1 MIQIKNNSVICSLLT
16 SHNIKMFIELQNYLA
31 INGINACFSDVSVS
45 LNGNTYT
52 IPEKARKS
60 LNSLLLWVVYVS

>member
-16 SHNIKMFIELQNYLA
+16 SHNIKIFIELQNYLA
-31 INGINACFSDVSVS
+31 INGVTASFSGVSVS

-52 IPEKARKS
+52 IPEKACKS
-60 LNSLLLWVVYVS
+60 LNSLLLWITYIS